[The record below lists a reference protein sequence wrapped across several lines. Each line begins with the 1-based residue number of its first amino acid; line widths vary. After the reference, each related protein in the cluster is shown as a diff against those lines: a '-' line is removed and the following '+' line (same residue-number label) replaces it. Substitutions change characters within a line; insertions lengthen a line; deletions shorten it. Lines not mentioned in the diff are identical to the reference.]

1 MNITSQTIGDAAT
14 ATARPLVDLVGKLA
28 ATLPAPLQELLA
40 STSWKQVVVPSVLA
54 YMGLVRALRYRREH
68 ALRRELGYFDRAS
81 LSAMTADEAQKI
93 IFTMGFWEFPFL
105 HYTSLQFGLFKTYG
119 IETIAKLLLGTRNLT
134 DPIKSRKRYEDT
146 ALLISEFL
154 TNPPSSERAM
164 SGIARMNFLH
174 SRYVKDGQISN
185 TDLLYTLSVFVLE
198 PPRFARLYDWRA
210 MNEMEVCAY
219 GVLWKAIGD
228 DMGIEY
234 KGHLPRA
241 EQGWKDGLE
250 FVEDIEAWAHAYE
263 IDKMKPSKVA
273 AAPAR
278 ALIPMLLYW
287 LPWFMHP
294 FATECVC
301 VLMNTRVREAFLLPE
316 PGITAGMVV
325 YTSLWLRRFFL
336 RYFSLPRTSAF
347 LRLEDPDPKTGRM
360 FLTDAHGNY
369 PFYIKPTFWNRWGP
383 KALLV
388 KAYGGFVPGDD
399 PKQYFS
405 QGYKFEEIGP
415 LGQIGKGVEEMNAD
429 VKRMAATGRS
439 GCPFI

>member
-1 MNITSQTIGDAAT
+1 MNITSQTIGEAA
-14 ATARPLVDLVGKLA
+14 AASARPFIGLAAKLA
-28 ATLPAPLQELLA
+28 ASLPTPLQDA
-40 STSWKQVVVPSVLA
+40 VAGASWKQIVIPAVLA
-54 YMGLVRALRYRREH
+54 YMGLVRALRYRKEH
-68 ALRRELGYFDRAS
+68 ALRQEMGYFDRAS
-81 LSAMTADEAQKI
+81 LAAMTADEAQKI
-93 IFTMGFWEFPFL
+93 IHTMGFWEFPFL

-146 ALLISEFL
+146 AVLISEFMM
-154 TNPPSSERAM
+154 NPPSSPRAM
-164 SGIARMNFLH
+164 AGIARMNFLH
-174 SRYVKDGQISN
+174 SRYIKDGQISN

-210 MNEMEVCAY
+210 MNEMEICAY

-234 KGHLPRA
+234 KGHLRRA
-241 EQGWKDGLE
+241 GGGWKDGLE
-250 FVEDIEAWAHAYE
+250 FYEDIEEWAAAYE
-263 IDKMKPSKVA
+263 VERMKPSKVA

-301 VLMNTRVREAFLLPE
+301 VLMSSRVREAFLLPE

-336 RYFSLPRTSAF
+336 RHFALPRFSEF
-347 LRLEDPDPKTGRM
+347 KRLEQADPKTGRM
-360 FLTDAHGNY
+360 FLTEAHGNY
-369 PFYIKPTFWNRWGP
+369 PFYLKPTLWNRWGP
-383 KALLV
+383 KAWLV

-405 QGYKFEEIGP
+405 QGYKFEELGP
-415 LGQIGKGVEEMNAD
+415 VNQIGKGVEEMNAD
-429 VKRMAATGRS
+429 VKRMAEGGRS